1 MNRFERPELLW
12 LLAGVV
18 AIAAFETRAALVR
31 VRGARALWGMEGAR
45 PGRTAAR
52 SALRVASLVSLVL
65 AIAGPR
71 LGTVLVREPSA
82 GLDVAVVIDV
92 SRSMLADDRGSTRL
106 SRAKA
111 LAREA
116 AGELQGARFALV
128 LAKGDAAT
136 ILPLSDQR
144 DWLDAAIES
153 AASESLS
160 ARGTDLGTALVEA
173 LRALDAETATG
184 RAVLLLTDGDD
195 LAGKA
200 ESAARRLADSG
211 VPLFIVGFGTEEGS
225 RLAGEGRTGRIN
237 KRRSASLRT
246 LAERTSGA
254 YAAEEDG
261 RAVRGVWSGLA
272 SMAKKGGAAVK
283 RSRVS
288 SGPFILASALLA
300 FLSRVLPESPL
311 RGRRRRARE
320 KARSA
325 AVTMALLAAAGIS
338 SCGRARGAS
347 LVARAV
353 SLNAAGDDQGAAAL
367 LLEAIP
373 RLGREDAAVARYDLA
388 AAYLSAGEPALAAD
402 ILERAIEDASERD
415 KADLLYNLGCAR
427 YAEGSY
433 FAAWKAFR
441 SCLEDRPGDAAA
453 RANLEFAWERMEA
466 ERENSAI
473 ERSEAR
479 SRGLGGEAEEE
490 FDLVRA
496 AMTGTFSSAEREEE
510 GDGPDY

>member
-1 MNRFERPELLW
+1 VSRFDRPELLW
-12 LLAGVV
+12 LLAGVA
-18 AIAAFETRAALVR
+18 AIAAFETRAALAR
-31 VRGARALWGMEGAR
+31 ARGARSLWGGEGAR
-45 PGRTAAR
+45 SGRTAAR
-52 SALRVASLVSLVL
+52 TGLRVASLVSLVL
-65 AIAGPR
+65 ALAGPR

-82 GLDVAVVIDV
+82 GLDVAAVIDV

-111 LAREA
+111 LAGEA
-116 AGELQGARFALV
+116 AGELPGARFALV
-128 LAKGDAAT
+128 LAKGGATT

-160 ARGTDLGTALVEA
+160 SRGTDLGAALDEA
-173 LRALDAETATG
+173 LRALEGETATG

-211 VPLFIVGFGTEEGS
+211 VPIFIIGFGTEDGS

-237 KRRSASLRT
+237 KRRSASLRA
-246 LAERTSGA
+246 LAERTSGV
-254 YAAEEDG
+254 YADEEDG
-261 RAVRGVWSGLA
+261 RAVRGAWDGLA
-272 SMAKKGGAAVK
+272 SMARKGGAAVK

-288 SGPFILASALLA
+288 SGPFILASVLFA
-300 FLSRVLPESPL
+300 FCSRVLPESPL
-311 RGRRRRARE
+311 RKRRGRGRSL
-320 KARSA
+320 ARSA
-325 AVTMALLAAAGIS
+325 AATIALLAAAGIS

-373 RLGREDAAVARYDLA
+373 RLGREDASLARYDLA
-388 AAYLSAGEPALAAD
+388 AAYLSAGEPGIAAD
-402 ILERAIEDASERD
+402 ILERALEDASEAD

-427 YAEGSY
+427 YAEGRY
-433 FAAWKAFR
+433 LAAWKAFR
-441 SCLEDRPGDAAA
+441 SCLEAKPGDAAA

-479 SRGLGGEAEEE
+479 ERGLGGEAEEE

-496 AMTGTFSSAEREEE
+496 ATAGTFSSAEREDE